1 MAPSITESPSASGL
15 IGISGTVT
23 AAGAGGGVP
32 PCKVATGLVIV
43 VVGAGTIV
51 VNGTREALVGDA
63 AGGALVG
70 TPMVAGT
77 SAVVVG
83 AAAGSVSVPSI
94 SQAAGSRL
102 HAAWS
107 ARTSAA
113 ANDDAVGTTVTS
125 IATAATAA
133 STLLRA

>member
-32 PCKVATGLVIV
+32 PGEVATGLVA
-43 VVGAGTIV
+43 VVGAGTV
-51 VNGTREALVGDA
+51 VADGTTEVSVGNA
-63 AGGALVG
+63 AGGVLVG
-70 TPMVAGT
+70 TPTVAGT
-77 SAVVVG
+77 SVVVVG
-83 AAAGSVSVPSI
+83 AAAGSVSAASI

-107 ARTSAA
+107 ASTSAA

-125 IATAATAA
+125 IATAPTAA